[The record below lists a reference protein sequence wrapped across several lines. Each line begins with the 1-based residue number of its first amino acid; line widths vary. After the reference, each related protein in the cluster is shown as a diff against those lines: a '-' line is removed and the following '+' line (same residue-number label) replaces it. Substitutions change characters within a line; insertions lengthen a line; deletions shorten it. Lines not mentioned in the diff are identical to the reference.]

1 MSQHRH
7 LTDPSLPSTTL
18 QPDYSNNAIAMLYQ
32 YGPKRTTDHSELRR
46 LVLDYLCHQCFVDTA
61 AAFAREAPVNGT
73 VEDKEWK
80 NTNEAS
86 LNGTSAQT
94 SKVGNSNGVA
104 PIHLPVPLKDNVV
117 ERTVRFDTDDD
128 GDAEMGDLTATTLNP
143 MDEPQSE
150 IGHPTGLDHSANGRD
165 NSARN
170 GVKDSSDQVMLDGP
184 AVAPVTSISETYPDW
199 TASDIHNTQ
208 LRLLIKDNITS
219 GRLKEAIGLI
229 DLYFPAVL
237 GPSALSKLH
246 TTSLSASTTA
256 SNTSAIKS
264 SKAPRQK
271 PARVMFNVSRPLGG
285 PTPKPPPI
293 GSRQPSYSSAQSH
306 PTRPRQTT
314 SWSSSFKEPEAG
326 LLAGRNNTSSNAEE
340 FPHAMFSSLQPA
352 HIALNLQIQ
361 YFVELVRNSS
371 LASSNPSSAPEN
383 EHVTS
388 SSATN
393 GATTANFM
401 SSDNHTS
408 PGEGN
413 SGGSMNR
420 PFSANNNQYLNK
432 TNDLATSIGALSDDT
447 STSSSSTM
455 SSRTHSIALSLPHA
469 RSLFCYVQTLP
480 KPNERAIFVK
490 ELESVSGLLAYVD
503 PWNSPIKRYLDQSR
517 RDMLA
522 EIVNA
527 AILVHLG
534 RSPTPILKM
543 IAQQTSFT
551 WSTLNETGERIPC
564 PKPDDKSRTRPCN
577 FFNLNE
583 FVNLHDSGDF

>member
-18 QPDYSNNAIAMLYQ
+18 QPDYSNNAIAMLYR

-73 VEDKEWK
+73 VEDKDCK
-80 NTNEAS
+80 NTNESS
-86 LNGTSAQT
+86 LNGASAQT

-128 GDAEMGDLTATTLNP
+128 GDTEMGDLTATSLNP
-143 MDEPQSE
+143 TDEPPSD
-150 IGHPTGLDHSANGRD
+150 IGQPSGLDHPANAHD
-165 NSARN
+165 NSTRN
-170 GVKDSSDQVMLDGP
+170 GVKDSSDQFMLDGP

-208 LRLLIKDNITS
+208 LRLLIKDNIIS

-256 SNTSAIKS
+256 SATSAIKS

-306 PTRPRQTT
+306 ATQPRQTT

-371 LASSNPSSAPEN
+371 HAPSQTTTLEN
-383 EHVTS
+383 DHVGS
-388 SSATN
+388 SSTTN
-393 GATTANFM
+393 GAATTNLM
-401 SSDNHTS
+401 SSDIYAS
-408 PGEGN
+408 LSEGN

-420 PFSANNNQYLNK
+420 PVSANNNHHLNK

-543 IAQQTSFT
+543 IAQQASFT

-564 PKPDDKSRTRPCN
+564 PKADDKNRTRPCN

-583 FVNLHDSGDF
+583 FVSLHDTGGDF

>member
-7 LTDPSLPSTTL
+7 LTDPSLPTTTL

-80 NTNEAS
+80 NANESS

-94 SKVGNSNGVA
+94 STVRNGNGVV

-128 GDAEMGDLTATTLNP
+128 GDAEMGDLTATSLNP
-143 MDEPQSE
+143 TDEPQND
-150 IGHPTGLDHSANGRD
+150 IGQPTGLDHTANGLD
-165 NSARN
+165 NSAGD
-170 GVKDSSDQVMLDGP
+170 GVRDSSDQVMHDGP
-184 AVAPVTSISETYPDW
+184 AVTSASETYPDW
-199 TASDIHNTQ
+199 TASDIHTTQ
-208 LRLLIKDNITS
+208 LRLLIKENIIS

-229 DLYFPAVL
+229 DLHFPAVL

-246 TTSLSASTTA
+246 TTSHSASTAA
-256 SNTSAIKS
+256 STTSAIKS

-306 PTRPRQTT
+306 PTQPRQTT
-314 SWSSSFKEPEAG
+314 SWLSSFKEPEAG
-326 LLAGRNNTSSNAEE
+326 FLAGRNNTSSNAEE

-371 LASSNPSSAPEN
+371 LASNNQSSILEN
-383 EHVTS
+383 DHVAS

-393 GATTANFM
+393 GNPTVNLM
-401 SSDNHTS
+401 SSDSHAS
-408 PGEGN
+408 SSEGN

-420 PFSANNNQYLNK
+420 PVSANNNHHLNK
-432 TNDLATSIGALSDDT
+432 TNDLATSTGALSDDT

-583 FVNLHDSGDF
+583 FVTLHDSGDF